1 MEGNSRFKVDWAS
14 LIVGR
19 KFTVIALIYF
29 VSEDN
34 FQVHA
39 SAGLT
44 DGLLRYEFGGL
55 IFGGAYAWR
64 GLFSGFYG
72 MFSVFSL
79 REKSCTCP

>member
-14 LIVGR
+14 LLVGR
-19 KFTVIALIYF
+19 KFTVFALIYF

-34 FQVHA
+34 LQVHA
-39 SAGLT
+39 SGGLT

-64 GLFSGFYG
+64 GLFSGFHG